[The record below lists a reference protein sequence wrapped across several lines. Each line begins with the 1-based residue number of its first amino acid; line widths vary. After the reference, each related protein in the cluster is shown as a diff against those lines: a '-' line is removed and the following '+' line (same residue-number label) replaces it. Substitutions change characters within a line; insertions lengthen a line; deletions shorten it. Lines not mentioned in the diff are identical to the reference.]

1 MNDKTMGRAGAGL
14 IVAVCFLVTALEGY
28 DIQAFGVA
36 APRFAPELGLDP
48 GQMGWAGS
56 VAMVGLIIG
65 AFTGGWL
72 ADRIGRKPVLI
83 LSTAAFGVFSLVTAM
98 SHDFHSLMLARLVTG
113 LGFGGAMP
121 NLIAIATEISAPSR
135 RAATVTTMFCGMP
148 VGGAAVSLL
157 AKFGGASIDWRMLFV
172 IGGALPLLIV
182 PVIMLL
188 LPETK
193 PKHDPALD
201 RGMLKAL
208 FGEGR
213 APATLLLWLIFIL
226 TLIVLYL
233 MLNWLP
239 TLVIAKGLTPQDGST
254 ASLVFNLA
262 SIPGALIVGFI
273 VDRVG
278 FRWPL
283 VAVFLGLAA
292 ALCALGAA
300 GVLDAVL
307 ILSGA
312 AGFLVIGANYALYA
326 LAPVYYAPQV
336 RAAGSGV
343 AVGVGRV
350 GSVIGPLLAGQL
362 RAAHYSA
369 DQVFMALTPGVVL
382 AAVLV
387 VLLTHYGKP
396 YKGRGDGPQAA

>member
-1 MNDKTMGRAGAGL
+1 MSDGTKGRAGAGL
-14 IVAVCFLVTALEGY
+14 IVAICFFIAALEGY

-48 GQMGWAGS
+48 SQMGWAGG
-56 VAMVGLIIG
+56 VAMIGLIIG

-83 LSTAAFGVFSLVTAM
+83 ISTAAFGVFSIVTAV
-98 SHDFHSLMLARLVTG
+98 SHDFNSLMLARLATG

-121 NLIAIATEISAPSR
+121 NLIAIATEISSPSR

-148 VGGAAVSLL
+148 AGGATVSLL
-157 AKFGGASIDWRMLFV
+157 AKFGGEAVDWRTLFA

-182 PVIMLL
+182 PIVFFL

-193 PKHDPALD
+193 PKHEPEAD
-201 RGMLKAL
+201 RGLLKAL

-213 APATLLLWLIFIL
+213 AAATLLLWLIFIL

-233 MLNWLP
+233 FLNWLP
-239 TLVIAKGLTPQDGST
+239 TLVVAKGMTPADGSS

-262 SIPGALIVGFI
+262 SIPGALLVGLI

-283 VAVFLGLAA
+283 AAVFAGLAA
-292 ALCALGAA
+292 ALYGLGVTSGLG
-300 GVLDAVL
+300 GVLF
-307 ILSGA
+307 LSGA

-326 LAPVYYAPQV
+326 LSPVFYAPQV
-336 RAAGSGV
+336 RAAGSGTAV
-343 AVGVGRV
+343 AVGRI

-362 RAAHYSA
+362 RAANYSA
-369 DQVFMALTPGVVL
+369 DQVIMALIPGVIL

-387 VLLTHYGKP
+387 VVLMSVGKP
-396 YKGRGDGPQAA
+396 YAE

>member
-1 MNDKTMGRAGAGL
+1 MTDGARRRAGAGL
-14 IVAVCFLVTALEGY
+14 IVAVCFLIAALEGY

-48 GQMGWAGS
+48 SQMGWAGG
-56 VAMVGLIIG
+56 VAMIGLIIG

-83 LSTAAFGVFSLVTAM
+83 ISTAAFGVFSIVTALTR
-98 SHDFHSLMLARLVTG
+98 DFDSLLVARLATG

-121 NLIAIATEISAPSR
+121 NLIAIATEISSPSR
-135 RAATVTTMFCGMP
+135 RAATVTMMFCGMP

-157 AKFGGASIDWRMLFV
+157 AKFGDGAIDWRTLFA
-172 IGGALPLLIV
+172 IGGVLPLLIV
-182 PVIMLL
+182 PIVFFL

-193 PKHDPALD
+193 PRHDPDAD
-201 RGMLKAL
+201 RGLLKAL
-208 FGEGR
+208 FGQGR
-213 APATLLLWLIFIL
+213 AAPTLLLWLIFIL

-233 MLNWLP
+233 FLNLLP
-239 TLVIAKGLTPQDGST
+239 TLVVAKGMSPADGST

-262 SIPGALIVGFI
+262 SVPGALLLGAI

-283 VAVFLGLAA
+283 AAVFAGLAA
-292 ALCALGAA
+292 ALYGLSVTGGLN
-300 GVLDAVL
+300 GVLV
-307 ILSGA
+307 LSGA

-326 LAPVYYAPQV
+326 LAPVFYAPQV
-336 RAAGSGV
+336 RAAGAGTAV
-343 AVGVGRV
+343 AVGRI

-362 RAAHYSA
+362 RAADYSA
-369 DQVFMALTPGVVL
+369 DQVIMALIPGVVL

-387 VLLTHYGKP
+387 VVLMSVGKP
-396 YKGRGDGPQAA
+396 YAE

>member
-1 MNDKTMGRAGAGL
+1 MTDGTKGRAGAGL
-14 IVAVCFLVTALEGY
+14 IVAICFFIAALEGY

-48 GQMGWAGS
+48 SQMGWAGG
-56 VAMVGLIIG
+56 VAMIGLIIG
-65 AFTGGWL
+65 AFSGGWL

-83 LSTAAFGVFSLVTAM
+83 ISTVAFGVFSIVTAM
-98 SHDFHSLMLARLVTG
+98 THDFNSLMLARLATG

-121 NLIAIATEISAPSR
+121 NLIAIATEISSPSR

-148 VGGAAVSLL
+148 AGGASVSLL
-157 AKFGGASIDWRMLFV
+157 AKFGGEAIDWRTLFA

-182 PVIMLL
+182 PIILLL

-193 PKHDPALD
+193 PKHDPEAD
-201 RGMLKAL
+201 RGLLKAL

-213 APATLLLWLIFIL
+213 APATLLLWLVFIL

-233 MLNWLP
+233 FLNWLP
-239 TLVIAKGLTPQDGST
+239 TLVVAKGMTPADGSS

-262 SIPGALIVGFI
+262 SIPGALVVGFI

-283 VAVFLGLAA
+283 AVVFAGLAA
-292 ALCALGAA
+292 ALYGLGVTSGLS
-300 GVLDAVL
+300 GVLL
-307 ILSGA
+307 LSGA

-326 LAPVYYAPQV
+326 LAPVFYAPQV
-336 RAAGSGV
+336 RGAGAGTAV
-343 AVGVGRV
+343 AVGRI

-362 RAAHYSA
+362 RAANYSA
-369 DQVFMALTPGVVL
+369 DQVIMALIPGVIL

-387 VLLTHYGKP
+387 VVLMSVGKP
-396 YKGRGDGPQAA
+396 YAE

>member
-1 MNDKTMGRAGAGL
+1 MKDKIIGRASAGL
-14 IVAVCFLVTALEGY
+14 TVAVCFLITVLEGY

-48 GQMGWAGS
+48 GQMGLAGS

-83 LSTAAFGVFSLVTAM
+83 LSTIAFGVFSVVTAR
-98 SHDFHSLMLARLVTG
+98 SHDFDSLMLARLFTG

-135 RAATVTTMFCGMP
+135 RAATVTMIFCGMP
-148 VGGAAVSLL
+148 VGGAVVSLL
-157 AKFGGASIDWRMLFV
+157 ARYGGDVLDWRTLFV

-182 PVIMLL
+182 PVIMMF

-193 PKHDPALD
+193 PKHDPAVD
-201 RGMLKAL
+201 RSLLKAL

-213 APATLLLWLIFIL
+213 ATATLLLWLVFVL

-233 MLNWLP
+233 LLNWLP
-239 TLVIAKGLTPQDGST
+239 TLVVAKGLTPEDGST

-262 SIPGALIVGFI
+262 SIPGALVVGFI
-273 VDRVG
+273 VDRMG

-283 VAVFLGLAA
+283 VAVFAGLAA
-292 ALCALGAA
+292 ALYGLGSA
-300 GVLDAVL
+300 GVLNDVL
-307 ILSGA
+307 ILAGA

-326 LAPVYYAPQV
+326 LAPVFYAPQV
-336 RAAGSGV
+336 RAAGSGAAV
-343 AVGVGRV
+343 AVGRI

-369 DQVFMALTPGVVL
+369 DQVFLALIPGVAL
-382 AAVLV
+382 AAVAII
-387 VLLTHYGKP
+387 LLTKFGKP
-396 YKGRGDGPQAA
+396 YEA

>member
-1 MNDKTMGRAGAGL
+1 MTDKTMGRVGAGL
-14 IVAVCFLVTALEGY
+14 IVGICFFITVLEGY

-36 APRFAPELGLDP
+36 APRFAPEFGLNP

-56 VAMVGLIIG
+56 IAMVGLIIG
-65 AFTGGWL
+65 AFVGGWL

-83 LSTAAFGVFSLVTAM
+83 LSTAAFGVFSLLTAM
-98 SHDFHSLMLARLVTG
+98 SHDYHSLLIARLATG
-113 LGFGGAMP
+113 VGFGGAMP

-135 RAATVTTMFCGMP
+135 RAATVTTIFCGMP
-148 VGGAAVSLL
+148 VGGATVSLL
-157 AKFGGASIDWRMLFV
+157 AKFGGVALDWRTLFV

-182 PVIMLL
+182 PVILFL

-193 PKHDPALD
+193 PKHDPAVD
-201 RGMLKAL
+201 RGLMKAL

-213 APATLLLWLIFIL
+213 GAATLLLWMVFIL

-233 MLNWLP
+233 LLNWLP
-239 TLVIAKGLTPQDGST
+239 TLVVAKGLTPGDGST

-262 SIPGALIVGFI
+262 SIPGAILVGYI

-283 VAVFLGLAA
+283 VLVFAGLAL
-292 ALCALGAA
+292 ALYGLGAA
-300 GVLDAVL
+300 GLLRDIV

-326 LAPVYYAPQV
+326 LAPVYYAPEV
-336 RAAGSGV
+336 RK
-343 AVGVGRV
+343 
-350 GSVIGPLLAGQL
+350 SV
-362 RAAHYSA
+362 
-369 DQVFMALTPGVVL
+369 V
-382 AAVLV
+382 
-387 VLLTHYGKP
+387 
-396 YKGRGDGPQAA
+396 